1 MTTFQSTDFTLF
13 PQTRSKML
21 AEARVKQPYF
31 DMTMDPGNIFSY
43 PVDNMAQYGQNDLS
57 RLSQSYYDTSL
68 FESAELHKVTHFASM
83 PTTPP
88 SVSASHST
96 EPHIP
101 TGSAASGPS
110 IASASSS
117 AMGSPY
123 SGNAHTLHDNWMN
136 TNHGLGLPAAV
147 MNDMFSH
154 DYMGNAVDM
163 DMLYQEKFS
172 DTFVGMF
179 GSQLG
184 KRLHMLTETRSLIDS
199 TGAIGLWRY
208 PNYRLSRTAYL
219 FLLQCATKLPGSLSC
234 HLTHSL

>member
-1 MTTFQSTDFTLF
+1 MTTFQSNDFTLF
-13 PQTRSKML
+13 PHSRKML

-31 DMTMDPGNIFSY
+31 DMTLDPSNMFSY
-43 PVDNMAQYGQNDLS
+43 PMDNMAHYGHDLS
-57 RLSQSYYDTSL
+57 RLPHSYYDTSL
-68 FESAELHKVTHFASM
+68 FDSAELQKAHFASM

-96 EPHIP
+96 EPNIP

-123 SGNAHTLHDNWMN
+123 SGTAHAFHDNWVN

-154 DYMGNAVDM
+154 EYMGNAVDM
-163 DMLYQEKFS
+163 DMLYQEKFP

-179 GSQLG
+179 
-184 KRLHMLTETRSLIDS
+184 
-199 TGAIGLWRY
+199 
-208 PNYRLSRTAYL
+208 
-219 FLLQCATKLPGSLSC
+219 
-234 HLTHSL
+234 